1 MSRPATSTKSGG
13 RTASRSSTRSMSA
26 GKSGIPGGLL
36 WSGRGIDGNPMTVR
50 SQGQPPIP
58 KCAATQPKAPTPQ
71 MRHKPRLTFT
81 DIVSVLSLDCG
92 PASVA
97 KTNQKLS
104 KHLPALL
111 VPALIWIN
119 PRPAEPYRLARSRCW
134 GGTRRTL
141 DPLSACTRYG
151 FSGRVLRMS
160 LSHPR
165 GAFGSLRCWRRR

>member
-13 RTASRSSTRSMSA
+13 RTASRNSTRNMSA

-36 WSGRGIDGNPMTVR
+36 WSGRGIDGKPMTVR

-58 KCAATQPKAPTPQ
+58 KCAATQPNAPTPQ
-71 MRHKPRLTFT
+71 MHHKTRLTFA
-81 DIVSVLSLDCG
+81 DIISVLSLDCG
-92 PASVA
+92 PAS
-97 KTNQKLS
+97 KTNQKLL

-119 PRPAEPYRLARSRCW
+119 PRPAEPYRLRDDGSRCW

-141 DPLSACTRYG
+141 DPLVGLY
-151 FSGRVLRMS
+151 
-160 LSHPR
+160 
-165 GAFGSLRCWRRR
+165 